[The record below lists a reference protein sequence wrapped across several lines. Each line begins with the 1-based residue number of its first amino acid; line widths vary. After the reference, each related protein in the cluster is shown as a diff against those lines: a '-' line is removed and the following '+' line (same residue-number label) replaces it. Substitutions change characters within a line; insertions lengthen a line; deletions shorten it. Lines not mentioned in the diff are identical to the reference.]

1 MFPVYHRTPL
11 TSDGLHLAFH
21 LKERPIAGREMRA
34 ANAVL
39 DDGTAMRSCITFVRI
54 MMAIWRSRYTS
65 RHRSSYD
72 ILQRSLAASTQRD

>member
-39 DDGTAMRSCITFVRI
+39 DDGTSPAVGSLIRCQHCNEVLYNFRPYNDGY
-54 MMAIWRSRYTS
+54 MAQSI
-65 RHRSSYD
+65 HQPPQEQ
-72 ILQRSLAASTQRD
+72 L